1 MQSNRTSVASLLQPD
16 KLQFPRGPMCMF
28 VTSPKSVIARIS
40 FSGSIH
46 VPNYHNNYYV
56 YNFAAVKL
64 ALGFFSFCVA

>member
-1 MQSNRTSVASLLQPD
+1 
-16 KLQFPRGPMCMF
+16 MCMF